1 MADFQV
7 PRWSNVQDIRFRSF
21 SFMFAI
27 TNVICFV
34 ILRSRAVW
42 KNLPPFQIHINW
54 QQEVIFAS
62 WIQQFRILAFLLIQH
77 SYNFIIILTFILLC
91 IFFWA
96 SLFSSILYVILSED
110 YEVFPY
116 LQANIIFFIF
126 RFILVM

>member
-7 PRWSNVQDIRFRSF
+7 PRWSNVQDTRLRSF

-34 ILRSRAVW
+34 ILLSRAVW

-77 SYNFIIILTFILLC
+77 SYNFIIILKFILLC
-91 IFFWA
+91 IFFEPVCFLLFCMWYYQRTMRCFRTCKLI
-96 SLFSSILYVILSED
+96 SFSSFLDLYL
-110 YEVFPY
+110 
-116 LQANIIFFIF
+116 
-126 RFILVM
+126 

>member
-34 ILRSRAVW
+34 ILRSRAIC
-42 KNLPPFQIHINW
+42 KNLLPFQMHVKW

-62 WIQQFRILAFLLIQH
+62 WIQQFRILAFLFIQH
-77 SYNFIIILTFILLC
+77 SYNLIIILKFIYC
-91 IFFWA
+91 IYFWA

>member
-7 PRWSNVQDIRFRSF
+7 PRWSNVQDIRLRSF

-27 TNVICFV
+27 TNVICYV
-34 ILRSRAVW
+34 ILRSRAIW

-77 SYNFIIILTFILLC
+77 SYNFIIILKFILLC
-91 IFFWA
+91 IFFEPVCFL
-96 SLFSSILYVILSED
+96 LFCMWY
-110 YEVFPY
+110 YQRTMRFPY

-126 RFILVM
+126 RFILVI